1 MDIILYINSSENNR
15 VNKINFLQQICR
27 LSGEL
32 REECS
37 IITPSIVIDER
48 EYKQVIQSQIYNYVD
63 VIDSSNEDVVS
74 DLSKMDISLINYNYI
89 YIPDFKRYYYV
100 KNIDCVCNNLYRF
113 DLYCDVLMSFKD
125 DIQNLE
131 CFVIRQEF
139 NYNDMIPD
147 KTMPSKLNPIIE
159 YYDLAQAPLEG
170 EYSFWNRPFDENSMV
185 VVRLMSTET
194 INPNTFSNAPDFD
207 SPYTELMEKRMNL
220 AFPPEEMYMISS
232 TTLFKLLKNIYD
244 GTFAKENSHIEFS
257 EMIQSILIFP
267 FKNPEIFNIENLFN
281 DYITFYKRVPI
292 EETDNDDI
300 KLIKTFDAVNAVSF
314 TMGNDRKYLKN
325 LTFYFSDI
333 LQGKYFN
340 DELGSDYDNEIINN
354 ITRKY
359 SDTHKLKFLKPVSV
373 VLSHTLIKPKYN
385 NFLDYEPYT
394 NIMLYIPYVGFVEL
408 PTNRVMGK
416 DLCIE
421 YLIDFV
427 NDNSSVILSVDSTY
441 KTKEINQYMYHNYT
455 IDVRGEIIA
464 TYPCKLSISKPVIR
478 DNASSRELQ
487 KTIAE
492 NKKEQGI
499 LEGAGQFL
507 TGAFQTA
514 VGVGSMGISTMT
526 GVAGVTK
533 GVSGMVGGI
542 SKIGTSIMQ
551 YNIDMELASR
561 RNLGYGNYF
570 GNVVENDLLQSRII
584 YIRPN
589 PVYFTEDESYSL
601 KYNHLVGKP
610 SSYVGQLK
618 NLNGFTQIG
627 GTHIENIKDA
637 VSEELDEIDYNIK
650 GIQNL
655 DTFYILK
662 I

>member
-15 VNKINFLQQICR
+15 VRKTDFLQYICR

-32 REECS
+32 REQCS
-37 IITPSIVIDER
+37 VITPSIVIDER
-48 EYKQVIQSQIYNYVD
+48 EYKQVIQSQTYNYID
-63 VIDSSNEDVVS
+63 VIDSSNEDIVS
-74 DLSKMDISLINYNYI
+74 DLSKMNTPLIKCNYI
-89 YIPDFKRYYYV
+89 YIDEFKRYYYV

-113 DLYCDVLMSFKD
+113 DLYCDVLMSFNN
-125 DIQNLE
+125 DIRNLD

-147 KTMPSKLNPIIE
+147 KIMPSKLNPIIE

-185 VVRLMSTET
+185 VIRLMATET
-194 INPNTFSNAPDFD
+194 IKPNAFSNAPNFD

-244 GTFAKENSHIEFS
+244 GTFARENSHIEFS
-257 EMIQSILIFP
+257 EMIQSVLIFP
-267 FKNPEIFNIENLFN
+267 FKNPENFNIENLFS
-281 DYITFYKRVPI
+281 DYITFYKRIPI
-292 EETDNDDI
+292 EENDSDDV
-300 KLIKTFDAVNAVSF
+300 KLIKTFDAINAVSF
-314 TMGNDRKYLKN
+314 TMGNDRKYLKE

-333 LQGKYFN
+333 IQGKYFN
-340 DELGSDYDNEIINN
+340 DELGSEYDNEIVNN
-354 ITRKY
+354 IIRKY

-373 VLSHTLIKPKYN
+373 VLSHTLIEPKYN

-394 NIMLYIPYVGFVEL
+394 NLMLYIPYVGYVEL

-427 NDNSSVILSVDSTY
+427 NDNSSVILSVDSIY
-441 KTKEINQYMYHNYT
+441 KSKEISQYIYHDYT
-455 IDVRGEIIA
+455 IDTRGEIIA

-492 NKKEQGI
+492 NKRDQGI
-499 LEGAGQFL
+499 LEGIGQFI
-507 TGAFQTA
+507 TGGLGLATGFM
-514 VGVGSMGISTMT
+514 GDSVGSMVKGT
-526 GVAGVTK
+526 GGLIGGVTK
-533 GVSGMVGGI
+533 VGN
-542 SKIGTSIMQ
+542 SIMQ
-551 YNIDMELASR
+551 YNIDMELANR

-570 GNVVENDLLQSRII
+570 GNVIENDLLQSRII

-589 PVYFTEDESYSL
+589 PVYFTEDLNYSL
-601 KYNHLVGKP
+601 KYNHLVGRP

-618 NLNGFTQIG
+618 NLSGFTQIG
-627 GTHIENIKDA
+627 GTHIENIKNA
-637 VSEELDEIDYNIK
+637 VSEELEEIE
-650 GIQNL
+650 NL
-655 DTFYILK
+655 LK
-662 I
+662 VGVLL